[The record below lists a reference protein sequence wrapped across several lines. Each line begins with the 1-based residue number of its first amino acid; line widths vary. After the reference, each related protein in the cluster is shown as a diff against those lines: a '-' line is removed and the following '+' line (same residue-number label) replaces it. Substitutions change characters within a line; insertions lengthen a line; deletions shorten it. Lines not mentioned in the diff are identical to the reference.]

1 MCPPLCPSEANK
13 MQDYKMKSLEAV
25 MMGALNS
32 KTQELNV
39 KLAEELDRVLDQLN
53 NIQEVC

>member
-1 MCPPLCPSEANK
+1 

-53 NIQEVC
+53 NIQEVGEAFQL